1 MTNTLLRINGINK
14 SFGRKQ
20 ILKDLSFELH
30 KGEIVA
36 IVGKSGAGK
45 STLLNIIGLLDNNF
59 EGNFSFLGNTIKPLI
74 DYSSFRRENIGFVFQ
89 SYFLISKHSVI
100 DNILMPVNYRNEKR
114 SAYKKVVEYLTKELF
129 ISSLLNENVDNL
141 SGGEKQRVAIARAL
155 LTNPKIIICDEP
167 TGNLD
172 SDNSQIV
179 LDVLMKEA
187 ENGAGIIIVT
197 HNVELARRCNRVLY
211 LREGSLHEQDN

>member
-100 DNILMPVNYRNEKR
+100 DNILMPVNYRN
-114 SAYKKVVEYLTKELF
+114 
-129 ISSLLNENVDNL
+129 
-141 SGGEKQRVAIARAL
+141 
-155 LTNPKIIICDEP
+155 
-167 TGNLD
+167 
-172 SDNSQIV
+172 
-179 LDVLMKEA
+179 
-187 ENGAGIIIVT
+187 
-197 HNVELARRCNRVLY
+197 
-211 LREGSLHEQDN
+211 